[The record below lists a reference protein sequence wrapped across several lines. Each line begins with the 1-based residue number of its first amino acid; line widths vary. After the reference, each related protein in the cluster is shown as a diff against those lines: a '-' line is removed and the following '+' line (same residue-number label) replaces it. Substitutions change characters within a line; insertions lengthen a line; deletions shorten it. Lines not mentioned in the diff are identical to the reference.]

1 MTGKIMN
8 TIFQQYHSLIKNTLE
23 SFFYKKSKE
32 LSVVNQWGA
41 DLMNRLREFSLQ
53 GKLIRGS
60 LLILSYQMFKKE
72 TPGWILRI
80 ASALE
85 LVHSSL
91 LIHDD
96 IMDRDTLR
104 RGQKTIFYQYKE
116 LGDMQGSHDSY
127 HLGESFGICS
137 GDIGFFLA
145 YEILSDLNLDPRSK
159 KNILLLWSQELVSVG
174 LAQMQ
179 DIYLS
184 TPKAFAGEE
193 DIIELYRLKTA
204 RYTYSLPLMTGAL
217 AASQNQNTIHKLE
230 KIGENFGII
239 FQIKDDEIDLFGT
252 ESNTGKPVGT
262 DIKENK
268 RTLLSLYLSELVRNG
283 DRDSLRAIYNRM
295 ELSSSDIAQIK
306 EIAERSGV
314 LEKLHQ
320 KILDIKKKT
329 EILISSLDI
338 EEGFKNSLHQIIL
351 YNIERTS

>member
-1 MTGKIMN
+1 
-8 TIFQQYHSLIKNTLE
+8 
-23 SFFYKKSKE
+23 
-32 LSVVNQWGA
+32 
-41 DLMNRLREFSLQ
+41 
-53 GKLIRGS
+53 
-60 LLILSYQMFKKE
+60 
-72 TPGWILRI
+72 
-80 ASALE
+80 
-85 LVHSSL
+85 
-91 LIHDD
+91 
-96 IMDRDTLR
+96 
-104 RGQKTIFYQYKE
+104 
-116 LGDMQGSHDSY
+116 
-127 HLGESFGICS
+127 
-137 GDIGFFLA
+137 
-145 YEILSDLNLDPRSK
+145 LNLDPRNK

>member
-1 MTGKIMN
+1 MN
-8 TIFQQYHSLIKNTLE
+8 TIFQQYHSIIKNTIE
-23 SFFYKKSKE
+23 SFFDRKFKE
-32 LSVVNQWGA
+32 LSVVNQWGS

-60 LLILSYQMFKKE
+60 LLILSYQMFKKG
-72 TPGWILRI
+72 TPDWILQI

-104 RGQKTIFYQYKE
+104 RGQKTIFYQYKG
-116 LGDMQGSHDSY
+116 LGDMQGSSDSY

-145 YEILSDLNLDPRSK
+145 YEILSDLNLDPQSK
-159 KNILLLWSQELVSVG
+159 KNILLLWSRELVYVG

-184 TPKAFAGEE
+184 TPKALAGEE

-217 AASQNQNTIHKLE
+217 AASQNQSTIHKLE

-252 ESNTGKPVGT
+252 ESNTGKPIGT

-268 RTLLSLYLSELVRNG
+268 RTLLFLYLSELVKNE
-283 DRDSLRAIYNRM
+283 DRDSLRTIYNQRS
-295 ELSSSDIAQIK
+295 LAPSDITLIRG
-306 EIAERSGV
+306 IANRSGA

-320 KILDIKKKT
+320 KIHDIKRKT

-338 EEGFKNSLHQIIL
+338 EERYKNNLHQIIL